1 MISNLVNSKLSPED
15 IIFFLNKTNTSIQ
28 TLQCSVF
35 NKGHLQTFN
44 ESWTDGSDFTQLP
57 SSLMWAR
64 IQSKKKKK
72 RKKII
77 NKAVELCVIQ
87 AEVCASW
94 WEDWSFTFRQTV
106 RKCFKPSMAKRSTS
120 VCYTPN
126 DARAEPRLPKLSEGF
141 CFYCDPLHRPG
152 YYPHYLTT
160 TPLDSMHRQSECI
173 LTIISSAG
181 RTSSSAYQ
189 QVITMELE
197 ISSIRFL
204 SLGSAHLLEGGV
216 VGFFF

>member
-57 SSLMWAR
+57 SSQMWAR

-72 RKKII
+72 MIT
-77 NKAVELCVIQ
+77 KAVELCVIQ
-87 AEVCASW
+87 AEVCTSW
-94 WEDWSFTFRQTV
+94 WEDWNFTFRQTV
-106 RKCFKPSMAKRSTS
+106 RKCSKTSTAKRSTS

-126 DARAEPRLPKLSEGF
+126 DARTEPRVPQTLRGLLLLLWLF
-141 CFYCDPLHRPG
+141 AQTRIWFTLFNNH
-152 YYPHYLTT
+152 
-160 TPLDSMHRQSECI
+160 PLDSMHPPIRMHSDHHQLCGEDLLFSH
-173 LTIISSAG
+173 
-181 RTSSSAYQ
+181 Q
-189 QVITMELE
+189 QVITM
-197 ISSIRFL
+197 
-204 SLGSAHLLEGGV
+204 G
-216 VGFFF
+216 

>member
-57 SSLMWAR
+57 SSQMWAR

-72 RKKII
+72 KMIT
-77 NKAVELCVIQ
+77 KAVELCVIQ
-87 AEVCASW
+87 AEVCTSW
-94 WEDWSFTFRQTV
+94 WEDWNFTFRQTV
-106 RKCFKPSMAKRSTS
+106 RKCSKTSTAKRSTS

-126 DARAEPRLPKLSEGF
+126 DARTEPRVP
-141 CFYCDPLHRPG
+141 
-152 YYPHYLTT
+152 
-160 TPLDSMHRQSECI
+160 QI
-173 LTIISSAG
+173 LRGLLLLLWLCADKDMIHTI
-181 RTSSSAYQ
+181 
-189 QVITMELE
+189 
-197 ISSIRFL
+197 
-204 SLGSAHLLEGGV
+204 
-216 VGFFF
+216 